1 VRLATTSP
9 DRYYRRVTDG
19 TVTTFRDDASM
30 GADRSHAPALIVL
43 MECDHPVAGSTWHC
57 LAGVSTV
64 KLGRGTM
71 RAAERL
77 IGNDRSPEL
86 RLRLP
91 DRRMSSTHASIDR
104 ALGRWVASDSESKN
118 GTFVNGEQISRHTM
132 KDGDILEVGRTLLLY
147 RDAVPTDEP
156 LDRVYDGSAGLASF
170 VPAIQD
176 QLAQLARVARTDVS
190 IMLHGETGTGK
201 EVFARAVHDISE
213 REGDMVAVNCGAL
226 PETLVEAHLFGHARG
241 AFSGATE
248 AKRGWLRAAD
258 GGTLLLDEIG
268 DLPLASQAALLRV
281 LQEGEVVP
289 VGETTPIPLDLRVIT
304 ATHHDLE
311 AAVENKTFRA
321 DLYARLSG
329 LRVDLIP
336 LRDRLED
343 MGILVAALLRR
354 LAGDRAD
361 TVQLSRDA
369 ALALL
374 RYDWPLNVRELEK
387 ALKTALALADDT
399 IELSHLP
406 AAVKQP
412 RSEGAQAAPELT
424 DEQKAERTLLLE
436 LLEKHSGNVSAAA
449 RELGKARLQVHRL
462 LKRYRIDASEFRR

>member
-1 VRLATTSP
+1 M
-9 DRYYRRVTDG
+9 TDA
-19 TVTTFRDDASM
+19 TVTTFRGDASM
-30 GADRSHAPALIVL
+30 GADRSHAPALIAL
-43 MECDHPVAGSTWHC
+43 IECDHPAAGSTWHC

-64 KLGRGTM
+64 RLGRGNQRST
-71 RAAERL
+71 ERL
-77 IGNDRSPEL
+77 VGDDGSPEL

-91 DRRMSSTHASIDR
+91 DRRMSSTHASIER
-104 ALGRWVASDSESKN
+104 ALGRWVVSDSGSKN
-118 GTFVNGEQISRHTM
+118 GTFVNGEPVSRHTM

-156 LDRVYDGSAGLASF
+156 LDRAYDGTAGLASF
-170 VPAIQD
+170 VPAIQE
-176 QLAQLARVARTDVS
+176 QLSQLARVARTDVS

-201 EVFARAVHDISE
+201 EVFARAVHDISDRAGE
-213 REGDMVAVNCGAL
+213 LVAVNCGAL

-248 AKRGWLRAAD
+248 ARRGWLRAAD

-289 VGETTPIPLDLRVIT
+289 VGETAPIAVDLRVIT

-311 AAVENKTFRA
+311 AAVEAGAFRA

-329 LRVDLIP
+329 LRVDLVP
-336 LRDRLED
+336 LRDRLDD

-354 LAGDRAD
+354 LAGDNAD
-361 TVQLSRDA
+361 GIHISRDA

-406 AAVKQP
+406 PPVREPRADGAPAA
-412 RSEGAQAAPELT
+412 AELT
-424 DEQKAERTLLLE
+424 PEQQAERTLLIE
-436 LLEKHSGNVSAAA
+436 LLQKHSGNVSATA
-449 RELGKARLQVHRL
+449 REVGKARLQVHRL
-462 LKRYRIDASEFRR
+462 LKRYRIDAAEFRS